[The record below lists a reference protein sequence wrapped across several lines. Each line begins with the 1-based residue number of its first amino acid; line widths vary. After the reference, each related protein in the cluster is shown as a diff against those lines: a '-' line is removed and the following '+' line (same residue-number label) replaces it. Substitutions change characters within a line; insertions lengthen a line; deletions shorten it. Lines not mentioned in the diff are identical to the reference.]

1 MENKFND
8 TLIICDNPD
17 SSDQRLV
24 LNLIQRTASF
34 ENCHSARSGIGGFG
48 SEPVRECNFDEI
60 LAVNDFLT
68 GDHRGLFYKIVF
80 VFSHV
85 NSGDLASV
93 FISTDF
99 GRSRIFAK
107 WNGFAELR
115 SELRQICSQQSR
127 SGHWE
132 DDPRL
137 VALYLGPLMFAIVGG
152 IIWLLL

>member
-8 TLIICDNPD
+8 KLIVCENPD
-17 SSDQRLV
+17 SSDQRVV
-24 LNLIQRTASF
+24 LNLTQRTASF
-34 ENCHSARSGIGGFG
+34 ENCHSPRSGIGGFG
-48 SEPVRECNFDEI
+48 FEPIRECNFDEI

-68 GDHRGLFYKIVF
+68 GDHRGLFYKLIF
-80 VFSHV
+80 AFSHV

-99 GRSRIFAK
+99 GRSRILAK
-107 WNGFAELR
+107 WNGFPELR
-115 SELRQICSQQSR
+115 SELCQICSQQSR

-137 VALYLGPLMFAIVGG
+137 MPLYLVVMFAIVGG
-152 IIWLLL
+152 II

>member
-1 MENKFND
+1 MENQFNE
-8 TLIICDNPD
+8 TLIICENPD
-17 SSDQRLV
+17 SSGQRVV
-24 LNLIQRTASF
+24 LNLTQRTASF
-34 ENCHSARSGIGGFG
+34 ENCHSPRSGIGEFGF
-48 SEPVRECNFDEI
+48 EPIRECSFNEI

-68 GDHRGLFYKIVF
+68 GDHRGLFYKLIF
-80 VFSHV
+80 AFSHV

-107 WNGFAELR
+107 WNGFPELR

-127 SGHWE
+127 SGLWE

-137 VALYLGPLMFAIVGG
+137 MPLFLVLIFAIVGG

>member
-1 MENKFND
+1 MRNQFND
-8 TLIICDNPD
+8 ALIICDNPD
-17 SSDQRLV
+17 SSGQRLV
-24 LNLIQRTASF
+24 LNLTQRTAIF
-34 ENCHSARSGIGGFG
+34 ENCHSPRSGIGGFG
-48 SEPVRECNFDEI
+48 FEPVCECKFAEI
-60 LAVNDFLT
+60 LAVQDFLT
-68 GDHRGLFYKIVF
+68 GNHRGLFYRIIF
-80 VFSHV
+80 TFSNV
-85 NSGDLASV
+85 NAGNLASV

-127 SGHWE
+127 RGRWE

-137 VALYLGPLMFAIVGG
+137 MPVYVVLILAIVGG

>member
-8 TLIICDNPD
+8 ELIVCENPD
-17 SSDQRLV
+17 SSDQRVV
-24 LNLIQRTASF
+24 LNLTQRIAIF
-34 ENCHSARSGIGGFG
+34 ENCHSPRSGIGGFG
-48 SEPVRECNFDEI
+48 FEPIRECNFTEI
-60 LAVNDFLT
+60 FAANDFLT
-68 GDHRGLFYKIVF
+68 GDHRGLFYKLIF
-80 VFSHV
+80 TFSHV

-107 WNGFAELR
+107 WNGFPELR

-137 VALYLGPLMFAIVGG
+137 MPLFLVLIFAIVGG

>member
-1 MENKFND
+1 MENQFND
-8 TLIICDNPD
+8 TLIICENPD
-17 SSDQRLV
+17 SRDQRVV
-24 LNLIQRTASF
+24 LNLTQRKASF
-34 ENCHSARSGIGGFG
+34 ENCHSPRSGIGGFG
-48 SEPVRECNFDEI
+48 EI

-68 GDHRGLFYKIVF
+68 GDHRGLFYRLIF
-80 VFSHV
+80 AFSHV

-107 WNGFAELR
+107 WNGFIELR
-115 SELRQICSQQSR
+115 SELRQICLQQSR

-137 VALYLGPLMFAIVGG
+137 MPLYLVVMFAIVGG

>member
-1 MENKFND
+1 MENQPND
-8 TLIICDNPD
+8 ALIICDNPD
-17 SSDQRLV
+17 SSSQRLV
-24 LNLIQRTASF
+24 LNLTQRTAVF
-34 ENCHSARSGIGGFG
+34 ENCHSPRSGIGGFG
-48 SEPVRECNFDEI
+48 FEPFRECNFDEI

-68 GDHRGLFYKIVF
+68 GDHRGLFYKIIF
-80 VFSHV
+80 TFSHV
-85 NSGDLASV
+85 NAGDLASV

-127 SGHWE
+127 RGHWE

-137 VALYLGPLMFAIVGG
+137 MPVYVVMIFAIVGG

>member
-1 MENKFND
+1 MENQFNE
-8 TLIICDNPD
+8 TLIICENPD
-17 SSDQRLV
+17 SSDQRVV
-24 LNLIQRTASF
+24 LNLTQRTASF
-34 ENCHSARSGIGGFG
+34 ENCHSPRSGIGGFG
-48 SEPVRECNFDEI
+48 FEPIRECNFDEI
-60 LAVNDFLT
+60 LAINDFLT
-68 GDHRGLFYKIVF
+68 GDHRGLFYKLIF
-80 VFSHV
+80 AFSHV

-107 WNGFAELR
+107 WNGFPELR

-137 VALYLGPLMFAIVGG
+137 MPLFLVLIFAIVGG

>member
-1 MENKFND
+1 MEIKFND
-8 TLIICDNPD
+8 EVIVCENPD
-17 SSDQRLV
+17 SSDQRVV
-24 LNLIQRTASF
+24 LNLTQRTVIF
-34 ENCHSARSGIGGFG
+34 ENCHSPRSGIGGFG

-68 GDHRGLFYKIVF
+68 GNHRGLFYKLIF
-80 VFSHV
+80 AFSHV

-107 WNGFAELR
+107 WNGFPELC

-137 VALYLGPLMFAIVGG
+137 MPLFLVLIFAIVGG